1 MKYVSCIQSSSGL
14 FQKNI
19 IALLTTESDRNIWII
34 YKHMF
39 TFYVNS
45 SHASKII
52 LWHQLFIDTE
62 KVMNMC

>member
-19 IALLTTESDRNIWII
+19 IALLTTESDRNIWDI
-34 YKHMF
+34 YNHMF

-45 SHASKII
+45 SYASKII